1 VIVVDV
7 SVVFGLV
14 VTRDDYHRLAVAARK
29 RDPDWQAPRL
39 FRSEFRSIAA
49 GHLRRGESLRN
60 VLAASANAQLA
71 VLAHEVNDQEVFA
84 VIQESPL
91 SAYDAEYVA
100 LARRLG
106 STLVTT
112 DRQIL
117 EHYPD
122 LAVRLQ
128 DFASPSDPPATG

>member
-1 VIVVDV
+1 MIVVDV
-7 SVVFGLV
+7 SVLFGLV
-14 VTRDDYHRLAVAARK
+14 VTRDDYHPLAVAARE

-49 GHLRRGESLRN
+49 GHLRRGEALVN
-60 VLAASANAQLA
+60 VLAAAANAQAA
-71 VLAHEVNDQEVFA
+71 VVMHEVSDQEVFA
-84 VIQESPL
+84 IVQESSL

-106 STLVTT
+106 VTLVTT
-112 DRQIL
+112 DRQVL
-117 EHYPD
+117 EQYPN

-128 DFASPSDPPATG
+128 DFARPAG